1 MTINATTGMGQVQA
15 PLHSEGGDGGSGG
28 SGGGIIPAGTSPGA
42 TGGTPSSVAEPS
54 VIDVDDNAL
63 IRVKGSDKPV
73 KFGEHVKGFQA
84 QHTRAAQKAAQL
96 EKELVAE
103 RQRRSDYERRVQQ
116 ATGQGGNQPNPGN
129 QLLEQLKALPYLSGE
144 QAVGVVEGITQQI
157 KQRDMV
163 TLALVQQIKQMKGVL
178 DGLNQSHVM
187 SGFDSKVNRWVKE
200 ANIPAEA
207 TEWVKKLYLAYEGD
221 DLDQEFP
228 AILKG
233 EWENLNR
240 LITSQRDAAAR
251 KAREDRLFV
260 PGRGGNAGPNKPIQL
275 KGSESPKDLADKLWE
290 QFNESET

>member
-1 MTINATTGMGQVQA
+1 MTINATGFPVQL
-15 PLHSEGGDGGSGG
+15 PSFNEGGDGGSGG
-28 SGGGIIPAGTSPGA
+28 SGGGGIIPAGTSPGS
-42 TGGTPSSVAEPS
+42 TSSAPAEPS

-84 QHTRAAQKAAQL
+84 QHTRVAQKAAQL
-96 EKELVAE
+96 ERELQAE
-103 RQRRSDYERRVQQ
+103 RTRRADYERRVQQ
-116 ATGQGGNQPNPGN
+116 ASGGQVNQPNPGN
-129 QLLEQLKALPYLSGE
+129 QLLDQLKALPYLSGE

-187 SGFDSKVNRWVKE
+187 SGFDSKVNRWVKD

-240 LITSQRDAAAR
+240 VMNAQRESTAR
-251 KAREDRLFV
+251 KAREDRMFV

-290 QFNESET
+290 QFNESDT